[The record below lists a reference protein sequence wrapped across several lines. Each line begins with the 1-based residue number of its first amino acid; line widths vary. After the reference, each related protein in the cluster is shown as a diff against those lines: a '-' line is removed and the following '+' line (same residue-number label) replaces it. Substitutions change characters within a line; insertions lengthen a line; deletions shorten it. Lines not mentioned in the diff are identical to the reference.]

1 MDTKNKKKVI
11 TVASD
16 KGGVGKS
23 TLAVLI
29 VEYLNFK
36 NIPVNL
42 IDADPIE
49 TSKRWVLNCAQDGRE
64 VLSNNPD
71 YLIVDTAGTS
81 GAGLAW
87 LNNANIIIVPFK
99 PHYADISTVLLWF
112 ESISVNLQKKVVF
125 VPNQYQKTN
134 EQKDGLLQVKK
145 VLDTENAGTLLPF
158 LSNRPAIYGSLLN
171 GSNINFFRQYSEEIF
186 LAETKNL
193 MNSLISGLS
202 EAK

>member
-1 MDTKNKKKVI
+1 MKTIVI
-11 TVASD
+11 TSD

-23 TLAVLI
+23 TLAALI
-29 VEYLNFK
+29 IEWLNFN
-36 NIPVNL
+36 NILVDL
-42 IDADPIE
+42 VDADPIQ
-49 TSKRWVLNCAQDGRE
+49 TTRTWSDNCASDGRI
-64 VLSNNPD
+64 VLSKTAAD

-81 GAGLAW
+81 GAGLNW
-87 LNNANIIIVPFK
+87 LQKGDIIIAPFQ
-99 PHYADISTVLLWF
+99 PHYADIKTVLDWF
-112 ESISVNLQKKVVF
+112 YVINPKLQKKVMF
-125 VPNQYQKTN
+125 IPNRYQKTN

-193 MNSLISGLS
+193 MNSLISVLS

>member
-1 MDTKNKKKVI
+1 MKTIVI
-11 TVASD
+11 TSD

-23 TLAVLI
+23 TLAALI
-29 VEYLNFK
+29 IEWLNFN
-36 NIPVNL
+36 NISVDL
-42 IDADPIE
+42 VDADPIQ
-49 TSKRWVLNCAQDGRE
+49 TTRTWSDNCASDGRI
-64 VLSNNPD
+64 VLSKTAAD

-81 GAGLAW
+81 GAGLNW
-87 LNNANIIIVPFK
+87 LQKGDIIIAPFQ
-99 PHYADISTVLLWF
+99 PHYADIKTVLDWF
-112 ESISVNLQKKVVF
+112 YVINPTLQKKVMF
-125 VPNQYQKTN
+125 IPNRYQKTN

>member
-1 MDTKNKKKVI
+1 MKTIVI
-11 TVASD
+11 TSD

-23 TLAVLI
+23 TLAALI
-29 VEYLNFK
+29 IEWLNFN
-36 NIPVNL
+36 NISVDL
-42 IDADPIE
+42 VDADPIQ
-49 TSKRWVLNCAQDGRE
+49 TTRTWSDNCAYDGRI
-64 VLSNNPD
+64 VLSKTAD

-81 GAGLAW
+81 GAGLNW
-87 LNNANIIIVPFK
+87 LQKGDIIIAPFQ
-99 PHYADISTVLLWF
+99 PHYADIKTVLDWF
-112 ESISVNLQKKVVF
+112 YVINPTLQKKVMF
-125 VPNQYQKTN
+125 IPNRYQKTN

>member
-1 MDTKNKKKVI
+1 MKTIVI
-11 TVASD
+11 TSD

-23 TLAVLI
+23 TLAALI
-29 VEYLNFK
+29 IEWLNFN
-36 NIPVNL
+36 NISVDL
-42 IDADPIE
+42 VDADPIQ
-49 TSKRWVLNCAQDGRE
+49 TTRTWSDNCASDGRI
-64 VLSNNPD
+64 VLSKTAAD

-81 GAGLAW
+81 GAGLNW
-87 LNNANIIIVPFK
+87 LQKGDIIIAPFQ
-99 PHYADISTVLLWF
+99 PHYADIKTVLDWF
-112 ESISVNLQKKVVF
+112 YVINPKLQKKVMF
-125 VPNQYQKTN
+125 IPNRYQKTN

>member
-1 MDTKNKKKVI
+1 MKTIVI
-11 TVASD
+11 TSD
-16 KGGVGKS
+16 KGGVGKT
-23 TLAVLI
+23 TLAALI
-29 VEYLNFK
+29 IEWLNFN
-36 NIPVNL
+36 NISVDL
-42 IDADPIE
+42 VDADPIQ
-49 TSKRWVLNCAQDGRE
+49 TTRTWSDNCASDGRI
-64 VLSNNPD
+64 VLSKTAAD

-81 GAGLAW
+81 GAGLNW
-87 LNNANIIIVPFK
+87 LQKGDIIIAPFQ
-99 PHYADISTVLLWF
+99 PHYADIKTVLDWF
-112 ESISVNLQKKVVF
+112 YVINPTLQKKVMF
-125 VPNQYQKTN
+125 IPNRYQKTN

-193 MNSLISGLS
+193 MNSLISVLS

>member
-1 MDTKNKKKVI
+1 MKTIVI
-11 TVASD
+11 TSD

-23 TLAVLI
+23 TLAALI
-29 VEYLNFK
+29 IEWLNFN
-36 NIPVNL
+36 NISVDL
-42 IDADPIE
+42 VDADPIQ
-49 TSKRWVLNCAQDGRE
+49 TTRTWSDNCASDGRI
-64 VLSNNPD
+64 VLSKTAD

-81 GAGLAW
+81 GAGLNW
-87 LNNANIIIVPFK
+87 LQKGDIIIAPFQ
-99 PHYADISTVLLWF
+99 PHYADIKTVLDWF
-112 ESISVNLQKKVVF
+112 YVINPTLQKKVMF
-125 VPNQYQKTN
+125 IPNRYQKTN

-158 LSNRPAIYGSLLN
+158 LANRPAIYGSLLN

>member
-1 MDTKNKKKVI
+1 MKTIVI
-11 TVASD
+11 TSD

-23 TLAVLI
+23 TLAALI
-29 VEYLNFK
+29 IEWLNFN
-36 NIPVNL
+36 NISVDL
-42 IDADPIE
+42 VDADPIQ
-49 TSKRWVLNCAQDGRE
+49 TTRTWSDNCASDGRI
-64 VLSNNPD
+64 VLSKTAAD

-81 GAGLAW
+81 GAGLNW
-87 LNNANIIIVPFK
+87 LQKGDIIIAPFQ
-99 PHYADISTVLLWF
+99 PHYADIKTVLDWF
-112 ESISVNLQKKVVF
+112 YVINPKLQKKVMF
-125 VPNQYQKTN
+125 IPNRYQKTN

-193 MNSLISGLS
+193 MNSLISVLS

>member
-1 MDTKNKKKVI
+1 MKTIVI
-11 TVASD
+11 TSD

-23 TLAVLI
+23 TLAALI
-29 VEYLNFK
+29 IEWLNFN
-36 NIPVNL
+36 NISVDL
-42 IDADPIE
+42 VDADPIQ
-49 TSKRWVLNCAQDGRE
+49 TTRTWSDNCASDGRI
-64 VLSNNPD
+64 VLSKTAD

-81 GAGLAW
+81 GAGLNW
-87 LNNANIIIVPFK
+87 LQKGDIIIAPFQ
-99 PHYADISTVLLWF
+99 PHYADIKTVLDWF
-112 ESISVNLQKKVVF
+112 YVINPTLQKKVMF
-125 VPNQYQKTN
+125 IPNRYQKTN

-193 MNSLISGLS
+193 MNSLISSLS

>member
-1 MDTKNKKKVI
+1 MKTIVI
-11 TVASD
+11 TSD

-23 TLAVLI
+23 TLAALI
-29 VEYLNFK
+29 IEWLNFN
-36 NIPVNL
+36 NILVDL
-42 IDADPIE
+42 VDADPIQ
-49 TSKRWVLNCAQDGRE
+49 TTRTWSDNCASDGRI
-64 VLSNNPD
+64 VLSKTPD

-81 GAGLAW
+81 GAGLNW
-87 LNNANIIIVPFK
+87 LQKGDIIIAPFQ
-99 PHYADISTVLLWF
+99 PHYADIKTVLDWF
-112 ESISVNLQKKVVF
+112 YVINPTLQKKVMF
-125 VPNQYQKTN
+125 IPNRYQKTN

-193 MNSLISGLS
+193 MNSLISVLS

>member
-1 MDTKNKKKVI
+1 MKTIVI
-11 TVASD
+11 TSD

-23 TLAVLI
+23 TLAALI
-29 VEYLNFK
+29 IEWLNFN
-36 NIPVNL
+36 NISVDL
-42 IDADPIE
+42 VDADPIQ
-49 TSKRWVLNCAQDGRE
+49 TTRTWSDNCASDGRI
-64 VLSNNPD
+64 VLSKTAAD

-81 GAGLAW
+81 GAGLNW
-87 LNNANIIIVPFK
+87 LQKGDIIIAPFQ
-99 PHYADISTVLLWF
+99 PHYADIKTVLDWF
-112 ESISVNLQKKVVF
+112 YIINPKLQKKVMF
-125 VPNQYQKTN
+125 IPNRYEKTN

>member
-1 MDTKNKKKVI
+1 MKTIVI
-11 TVASD
+11 TSD

-23 TLAVLI
+23 TLAALI
-29 VEYLNFK
+29 IEWLNFN
-36 NIPVNL
+36 NISVDL
-42 IDADPIE
+42 VDADPIQ
-49 TSKRWVLNCAQDGRE
+49 TTRTWSDNCAYDGRI
-64 VLSNNPD
+64 VLSKTAD

-81 GAGLAW
+81 GAGLNW
-87 LNNANIIIVPFK
+87 LQKGDIIIAPFQ
-99 PHYADISTVLLWF
+99 PHYADIKTVLDWF
-112 ESISVNLQKKVVF
+112 YVINPKLQKKVMF
-125 VPNQYQKTN
+125 IPNRYQKTN

-186 LAETKNL
+186 LTETKNL

-202 EAK
+202 EVK

>member
-1 MDTKNKKKVI
+1 MKTIVI
-11 TVASD
+11 TSD

-23 TLAVLI
+23 TLAALI
-29 VEYLNFK
+29 IEWLNFN
-36 NIPVNL
+36 NISVDL
-42 IDADPIE
+42 VDADPIQ
-49 TSKRWVLNCAQDGRE
+49 TTRTWSDNCASDGRI
-64 VLSNNPD
+64 VLSKTAAD

-81 GAGLAW
+81 GAGLNW
-87 LNNANIIIVPFK
+87 LQKGDIIIAPFQ
-99 PHYADISTVLLWF
+99 PHYADIKTVLDWF
-112 ESISVNLQKKVVF
+112 YVINPTLQKKVMF
-125 VPNQYQKTN
+125 IPNRYQKTN

-193 MNSLISGLS
+193 MNSLISVLS

>member
-1 MDTKNKKKVI
+1 MKTIVI
-11 TVASD
+11 TSD

-23 TLAVLI
+23 TLAALI
-29 VEYLNFK
+29 IEWLNFN
-36 NIPVNL
+36 NISVDL
-42 IDADPIE
+42 VDADPIQ
-49 TSKRWVLNCAQDGRE
+49 TTRTWSDNCASDGRI
-64 VLSNNPD
+64 VLSKTATD

-81 GAGLAW
+81 GAGLNW
-87 LNNANIIIVPFK
+87 LQKGDIIIAPFQ
-99 PHYADISTVLLWF
+99 PHYADIKTVLDWF
-112 ESISVNLQKKVVF
+112 YVINPTLQKKVMF
-125 VPNQYQKTN
+125 IPNRYQKTN

-193 MNSLISGLS
+193 MNSLISVLS

>member
-1 MDTKNKKKVI
+1 MKTIVI
-11 TVASD
+11 TSD

-23 TLAVLI
+23 TLAALI
-29 VEYLNFK
+29 IEWLNFN
-36 NIPVNL
+36 NILVDL
-42 IDADPIE
+42 VDADPIQ
-49 TSKRWVLNCAQDGRE
+49 TTRTWSDNCASDSRI
-64 VLSNNPD
+64 VLSKTAD

-81 GAGLAW
+81 GAGLNW
-87 LNNANIIIVPFK
+87 LQKGDIIIAPFQ
-99 PHYADISTVLLWF
+99 PHYADIKTVLDWF
-112 ESISVNLQKKVVF
+112 YVINPTLQKKVMF
-125 VPNQYQKTN
+125 IPNRYQKTN

-193 MNSLISGLS
+193 MNSLISVLS

>member
-1 MDTKNKKKVI
+1 MKTIVI
-11 TVASD
+11 TSD

-23 TLAVLI
+23 TLAALI
-29 VEYLNFK
+29 IEWLNFN
-36 NIPVNL
+36 NISVDL
-42 IDADPIE
+42 VDADPIQ
-49 TSKRWVLNCAQDGRE
+49 TTRTWSDNCASDGRI
-64 VLSNNPD
+64 VLSKTAAD

-81 GAGLAW
+81 GAGLNW
-87 LNNANIIIVPFK
+87 LQKGDIIIAPFQ
-99 PHYADISTVLLWF
+99 PHYADIKTVLDWF
-112 ESISVNLQKKVVF
+112 YVINPTLQKKVMF
-125 VPNQYQKTN
+125 IPNRYQKTN

-193 MNSLISGLS
+193 MNSLISVLS
-202 EAK
+202 KAK

>member
-1 MDTKNKKKVI
+1 MKTIVI
-11 TVASD
+11 TSD

-23 TLAVLI
+23 TLAALI
-29 VEYLNFK
+29 IEWLNFN
-36 NIPVNL
+36 NISVDL
-42 IDADPIE
+42 VDADPIQ
-49 TSKRWVLNCAQDGRE
+49 TTRTWSDNCASDGRI
-64 VLSNNPD
+64 VLSKTPD
-71 YLIVDTAGTS
+71 YLIVGTAGTS
-81 GAGLAW
+81 GAGLNW
-87 LNNANIIIVPFK
+87 LQKGDIIIAPFQ
-99 PHYADISTVLLWF
+99 PHYADIKTVLDWF
-112 ESISVNLQKKVVF
+112 YVINPKLQKKVMF
-125 VPNQYQKTN
+125 IPNRYQKTN

-202 EAK
+202 EVK

>member
-1 MDTKNKKKVI
+1 MKTIVI
-11 TVASD
+11 TSD

-23 TLAVLI
+23 TLAALI
-29 VEYLNFK
+29 IEWLNFN
-36 NIPVNL
+36 NISVDL
-42 IDADPIE
+42 VDADPIQ
-49 TSKRWVLNCAQDGRE
+49 TTRTWSDNCASDGRI
-64 VLSNNPD
+64 VLSKTATD

-81 GAGLAW
+81 GAGLNW
-87 LNNANIIIVPFK
+87 LQKGDIIIAPFQ
-99 PHYADISTVLLWF
+99 PHYADIKTVLDWF
-112 ESISVNLQKKVVF
+112 YVINPTLQKKVMF
-125 VPNQYQKTN
+125 IPNRYQKTN

-171 GSNINFFRQYSEEIF
+171 GSNINFFRQYSDEIF

-193 MNSLISGLS
+193 MNSLISVLS

>member
-1 MDTKNKKKVI
+1 MKTIVI
-11 TVASD
+11 TSD

-23 TLAVLI
+23 TLAALI
-29 VEYLNFK
+29 IEWLNFN
-36 NIPVNL
+36 NISVDL
-42 IDADPIE
+42 VDADPIQ
-49 TSKRWVLNCAQDGRE
+49 TTRTWSDNCASDGRI
-64 VLSNNPD
+64 VLSKTAAD

-81 GAGLAW
+81 GAGLNW
-87 LNNANIIIVPFK
+87 LQKGDIIIAPFQ
-99 PHYADISTVLLWF
+99 PHYADIKTVLDWF
-112 ESISVNLQKKVVF
+112 YVINPTLQKKVMF
-125 VPNQYQKTN
+125 IPNRYQKTN
-134 EQKDGLLQVKK
+134 EQKNGLLQVKK
-145 VLDTENAGTLLPF
+145 VLDAENAGTLLPF

>member
-1 MDTKNKKKVI
+1 MKTIVI
-11 TVASD
+11 TSD

-23 TLAVLI
+23 TLAALI
-29 VEYLNFK
+29 IEWLNFN
-36 NIPVNL
+36 NISVDL
-42 IDADPIE
+42 VDADPIQ
-49 TSKRWVLNCAQDGRE
+49 TTRTWSDNCASDGRI
-64 VLSNNPD
+64 VLSKTAAD

-81 GAGLAW
+81 GAGLNW
-87 LNNANIIIVPFK
+87 LQKGDIIIAPFQ
-99 PHYADISTVLLWF
+99 PHYADIKTVLDWF
-112 ESISVNLQKKVVF
+112 YVINPKLQKKVMF
-125 VPNQYQKTN
+125 IPNRYQKTN

-193 MNSLISGLS
+193 MNSLISSLS

>member
-1 MDTKNKKKVI
+1 MKTIVI
-11 TVASD
+11 TSD

-23 TLAVLI
+23 TLAALI
-29 VEYLNFK
+29 IEWLNFN
-36 NIPVNL
+36 NILVDL
-42 IDADPIE
+42 VDADPIQ
-49 TSKRWVLNCAQDGRE
+49 TTRTWSDNCASDSRI
-64 VLSNNPD
+64 VLSKTAD

-81 GAGLAW
+81 GAGLNW
-87 LNNANIIIVPFK
+87 LQKGDIIIAPFQ
-99 PHYADISTVLLWF
+99 PHYADIKTVLDWF
-112 ESISVNLQKKVVF
+112 YVINPKLQKKVMF
-125 VPNQYQKTN
+125 IPNRYQKTN

-193 MNSLISGLS
+193 MNSLISSLS

>member
-1 MDTKNKKKVI
+1 MKTIVI
-11 TVASD
+11 TSD

-23 TLAVLI
+23 TLAALI
-29 VEYLNFK
+29 IEWLNFN
-36 NIPVNL
+36 NISVDL
-42 IDADPIE
+42 VDADPIQ
-49 TSKRWVLNCAQDGRE
+49 TTRTWSDNCASDGRI
-64 VLSNNPD
+64 VLSKTAAD

-81 GAGLAW
+81 GAGLNW
-87 LNNANIIIVPFK
+87 LQKGDIIIAPFQ
-99 PHYADISTVLLWF
+99 PHYADIKTVLDWF
-112 ESISVNLQKKVVF
+112 YVINPKLQKKVMF
-125 VPNQYQKTN
+125 IPNRYQKTN

-186 LAETKNL
+186 LTETKNL

-202 EAK
+202 EVK